1 MDFLITNNNKSFKNY
16 KPFNNYALN
25 GCYYIFKNIFID
37 DDNNYYQL
45 NNKNKYI
52 KIKPK
57 FINSIKYISVKDI
70 NNNSINI
77 LI

>member
-1 MDFLITNNNKSFKNY
+1 MDFLINNIKTARNY
-16 KPFNNYALN
+16 KPFNNYSLN

-77 LI
+77 IV